1 MKTFKY
7 IVVATLMLGASL
19 PSMGQVVRRSERDKD
34 KKESNA
40 AGVTDRMKE
49 FYEPS
54 EVSDA
59 NKMWERIVYRQS
71 RARGRYVENTL
82 QNVVLNAFP

>member
-34 KKESNA
+34 KKES
-40 AGVTDRMKE
+40 K
-49 FYEPS
+49 
-54 EVSDA
+54 DA
-59 NKMWERIVYRQS
+59 NAKNAS
-71 RARGRYVENTL
+71 RALEVGAVIISGAAAVSYFVFL
-82 QNVVLNAFP
+82 FLAQ